1 MKKVTKTDLKRID
14 KMIADM
20 VIMYIHKD
28 KKQTIKQAYK
38 VDTSEKIKI
47 GGENKDG
54 FKLLVYPENT
64 ISNTVIKYTDCLYL
78 LRGDQVKVDNTTI
91 LNLSI

>member
-1 MKKVTKTDLKRID
+1 MKKVTKADLKRID
-14 KMIADM
+14 SMISDM

-28 KKQTIKQAYK
+28 KKQTIKQTYT
-38 VDTSEKIKI
+38 VDTSVKIKI

-54 FKLLVYPENT
+54 FNLLVFPEGT
-64 ISNTVIKYTDCLYL
+64 KSNTVIKYTDCLYL
-78 LRGDQVKVDNTTI
+78 LRGEQVKIDNTNI